1 MMLDREQVVALEQQ
15 QLLKKANEDSNS
27 GSSLVTPTSINL
39 ASSQTGT
46 HISPVSTLVT
56 RGSDQRKYSSG
67 FEPRKYSSQIDP
79 YRKYSSVSGY
89 GGRSYLSPT
98 SASTLG
104 STSYNQQMPM
114 IDDKWRYAAM
124 SISSLHCLSTKR
136 IEKILYL
143 QDCSLMTN
151 CWKRIFLVRDVI
163 SISKIFLEY
172 LRILFLII
180 DKYVNVS
187 MCANEWKF
195 VINTQWNKYSYTSK
209 HQSYFWYTEYLT
221 EHYIIDMIVFF

>member
-15 QLLKKANEDSNS
+15 QLLKKANEDSIS
-27 GSSLVTPTSINL
+27 GSSLATPTSINL
-39 ASSQTGT
+39 ASSQSAT

-114 IDDKWRYAAM
+114 IDDKWGCAAL
-124 SISSLHCLSTKR
+124 SIIPIQYSLNKLLCTKYHIKR
-136 IEKILYL
+136 LFFNHEWLLKIFTSDL
-143 QDCSLMTN
+143 T
-151 CWKRIFLVRDVI
+151 RDVI
-163 SISKIFLEY
+163 STSKIF
-172 LRILFLII
+172 
-180 DKYVNVS
+180 
-187 MCANEWKF
+187 
-195 VINTQWNKYSYTSK
+195 
-209 HQSYFWYTEYLT
+209 FWISDDTMLN
-221 EHYIIDMIVFF
+221 HW

>member
-1 MMLDREQVVALEQQ
+1 MLDREQVVALEQQ

-27 GSSLVTPTSINL
+27 GSSLVTPTSVNL
-39 ASSQTGT
+39 ASSQTAM

-67 FEPRKYSSQIDP
+67 YEPRKYSSQIDP

-114 IDDKWRYAAM
+114 IDDK
-124 SISSLHCLSTKR
+124 
-136 IEKILYL
+136 
-143 QDCSLMTN
+143 
-151 CWKRIFLVRDVI
+151 
-163 SISKIFLEY
+163 
-172 LRILFLII
+172 
-180 DKYVNVS
+180 
-187 MCANEWKF
+187 
-195 VINTQWNKYSYTSK
+195 
-209 HQSYFWYTEYLT
+209 
-221 EHYIIDMIVFF
+221 